1 MCVEMVRRAPYVS
14 LLNITSPRL
23 IFPPPYPSQPSLSQ
37 LEHCIMRITKVQ
49 RSCEVVRSER
59 TEPETGGAVRN
70 ELPRAFAI
78 VGSGLVA
85 FYCLAPTA
93 VGAQNRLVE
102 TSALDVVTVHDS
114 VRREFYFTRAVY
126 SDLRTRFPSWSVDY
140 PKADRQFLIGL
151 QRLTNIDA
159 YAGEHP
165 VRLDDPALR
174 EFPILYAVE
183 VGYMALTDSERQG
196 LRDYL
201 LAGGFLIVDDFW
213 GSWEWSTFAR
223 EIRAVLPE
231 YAIVD
236 IPANHPVR
244 HVFYD
249 LDHIVQVPNV
259 GQGRSGGPTWEKD
272 GYTPALRGIMNNEGR
287 LMVAIIWNSD
297 LGDAWEWAED
307 PYYPIR
313 FSNFAYQ
320 LGVNLIV
327 YAMSH

>member
-1 MCVEMVRRAPYVS
+1 MA
-14 LLNITSPRL
+14 L
-23 IFPPPYPSQPSLSQ
+23 QD
-37 LEHCIMRITKVQ
+37 
-49 RSCEVVRSER
+49 
-59 TEPETGGAVRN
+59 EPASAQALT
-70 ELPRAFAI
+70 AI
-78 VGSGLVA
+78 VAGFLSLGTVSTVEGQGRLVDPSA
-85 FYCLAPTA
+85 MLAPP
-93 VGAQNRLVE
+93 LV
-102 TSALDVVTVHDS
+102 DS
-114 VRREFYFTRAVY
+114 VPREFYFTRAIY
-126 SDLRTRFPSWSVDY
+126 SDIRERFPSWSIDY

-159 YAGEHP
+159 SGAENP

-183 VGYMALTDSERQG
+183 VGWMSLTEAERAG
-196 LRDYL
+196 LRGYL
-201 LAGGFLIVDDFW
+201 LAGGFLVVDDFW
-213 GSWEWSTFAR
+213 GSWEWSNFER
-223 EIRAVLPE
+223 QIRAVLPE

-236 IPANHPVR
+236 IPLDHPVL

-249 LDHIVQVPNV
+249 LDEIVQVPNV

-272 GYTPALRGIMNNEGR
+272 GYTPAFRGIINEEGR
-287 LMVAIIWNSD
+287 ILVAIVWNSD

-307 PYYPIR
+307 PFYPLR

>member
-1 MCVEMVRRAPYVS
+1 MCVEMVRRAPYAVRRGVSSASPAHRAPRTRQYVS

-201 LAGGFLIVDDFW
+201 LAGGFLIVGPERLADHEAQAAGKNQDLRRK
-213 GSWEWSTFAR
+213 SAAHRTSPTVTVVR
-223 EIRAVLPE
+223 RILSVIRAGT
-231 YAIVD
+231 
-236 IPANHPVR
+236 N
-244 HVFYD
+244 
-249 LDHIVQVPNV
+249 
-259 GQGRSGGPTWEKD
+259 RSGA
-272 GYTPALRGIMNNEGR
+272 PAEVRRASRKRHE
-287 LMVAIIWNSD
+287 
-297 LGDAWEWAED
+297 
-307 PYYPIR
+307 
-313 FSNFAYQ
+313 
-320 LGVNLIV
+320 
-327 YAMSH
+327 